1 VAVAASRTTAVPT
14 AIAVAAGAGI
24 AVQSYANGRL
34 GRSLGSAELA
44 ATVNNVTGLGALAAI
59 TLATGAGPRALRRR
73 GDVRA
78 WHLLGGLGGA
88 LVVTVAAIAAPKIG
102 VALLSLALVCGQT
115 SGSLVADRAGVSPA
129 GRQDITLTRMT
140 GAVLAVVA
148 VALSA
153 LGGSTHPQVGLI
165 AFAVVAGVA
174 MSLQQAANGHL
185 ARATGEPIV
194 ASTVNFAVG
203 VVALVAVAA
212 LATGLSPPH
221 GWSGPVPEYLGG
233 LIGATL
239 ATTMAVLVSKMGV
252 LRLMVAVIAGQ
263 TAGGLA
269 VDLVAPVHG
278 ETVTAATVAGV
289 ALTFVAVL
297 ISSRE
302 RQAAR

>member
-1 VAVAASRTTAVPT
+1 VAVAASRRTAVTT

-34 GRSLGSAELA
+34 GGSLGSGELA
-44 ATVNNVTGLGALAAI
+44 ALINNITGLGALAAI
-59 TLATGAGPRALRRR
+59 TLATGAGPRALRQRR
-73 GDVRA
+73 DVRA
-78 WHLLGGLGGA
+78 WHLLGGLAGA
-88 LVVTVAAIAAPKIG
+88 FVVTVAAIAAPKIG

-115 SGSLVADRAGVSPA
+115 SGSLVADRAGLSPA
-129 GRQDITLTRMT
+129 GRRDITVTRLA
-140 GAVLAVVA
+140 GVALAVVA

-153 LGGSTHPQVGLI
+153 VGGGAHPQAGLI
-165 AFAVVAGVA
+165 AAAVVGGVA

-194 ASTVNFAVG
+194 ASTLNFAVG
-203 VVALVAVAA
+203 AVALVVVAA

-233 LIGATL
+233 LIGAMV

-252 LRLMVAVIAGQ
+252 LRLMLAVIAGQ

-297 ISSRE
+297 ISSRD